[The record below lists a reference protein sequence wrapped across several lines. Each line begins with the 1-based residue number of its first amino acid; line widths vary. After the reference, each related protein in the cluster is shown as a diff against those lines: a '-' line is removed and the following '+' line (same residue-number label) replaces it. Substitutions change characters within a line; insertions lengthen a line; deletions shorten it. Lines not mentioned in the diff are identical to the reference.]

1 MNYYEVIFIEIGG
14 WGYLYFR
21 HQICY
26 YNSVNVGYMKG
37 CDVMHIPKAQYV
49 LNLRGKRGLDILQRI
64 AELKPETDEEIE
76 KKVKMMEEKLRKQGA
91 RI

>member
-1 MNYYEVIFIEIGG
+1 
-14 WGYLYFR
+14 
-21 HQICY
+21 
-26 YNSVNVGYMKG
+26 
-37 CDVMHIPKAQYV
+37 MHIPKAQYV